1 MPFGDYSS
9 KKKKKN
15 SAGFS
20 QYATDKEAEYI
31 SLLSTIPQQA
41 PTLTHTVANSE
52 PSLTRGGAPR
62 PDGALGYVTD
72 FLDATL
78 GRIAFPQESDP
89 AATKALSRAIDIGG
103 NIATVGASHALQS
116 TPQQAY
122 QPVSTGSDGL
132 DTTADIIGT
141 IGGYVGFGRGAGTLG
156 VGQAVTQKV
165 AQAAP
170 RLPGFAQRT
179 AGGAVEGLVAGM
191 GEEFADYQHDF
202 TGQDETA
209 GQRLGYIALGAGLG
223 GGISAVAE
231 PISKGV
237 GNWLQKLKKTEPEV
251 VQQPILALP
260 APRNE
265 FDSII
270 GEGPV
275 LRNGFD
281 LSRDMKLVR
290 PGVSRAVN
298 PAEEQLK
305 ALYKEAEA
313 RGLPPGREYEYLQSL
328 WSEIAPRNAGS
339 LDDLVEQA
347 SRPVNLPGQLQQLK
361 ARQERAAQYGISSL
375 EGIAQRGTKE
385 TVEQQGQNSSFLML
399 GRSESPGTIH
409 ADTTIT
415 RPRFMPADDV
425 IDITPGGQ
433 TPSFLSRIT
442 QPITEFGERLTGG
455 KQSGFMPF
463 ARPKPYEASST
474 DTASQ
479 IVTRATNE
487 KIPVNEW
494 LETAYQKFVDDLR
507 GIKRFENDVEDV
519 LGRPL
524 KPGEKA
530 YESALNS
537 RGSDMIARQILT
549 NQLVDTTGQRVG
561 ASLRDILQPLPKGQL
576 QRFEDYLT
584 NKHAITRYERGE
596 KVYADRLLW
605 TPEKGAAK
613 IAELDTQY
621 PQFAKMA
628 DDLYAFQREVVNKW
642 LVDTGLITEDA
653 AKAWFEKNPFYV
665 PNKRLFSELE
675 KRNNGVSRARGG
687 FVNQKAPVKEY
698 QKGGSQRKIIS
709 PIEAIIENVEAFV
722 KAAKR
727 NEAGQALVRTLQQ
740 APDDF
745 KGWAEIVQKAP
756 AKKVDVSNPDAIDDI
771 LTDLNNDFDKAL
783 QVQRLDHDNIV
794 RVMVNGEPVHLKV
807 NDGMLLDALTALGPS
822 GRNVV
827 ADTVGKVTQMFKMF
841 TTGANPIF
849 TVTRNLPRDIAQ
861 SYVQSRSE
869 VNPVTFMRD
878 LTSAFIELLG
888 TRGAAKDYRATGG
901 GFTGPVSSDI
911 NQLARTKRQLLPQNQ
926 NVEITPV
933 GQTFGKLAGPLKQPA
948 MKAWYAFWDVMDAF
962 ESAPRLAEFK
972 RIRAKNPEAGIM
984 KALYEANEVSVNF
997 KRRGSV
1003 GKEIDKFFPYF
1014 NAAVQGLDK
1023 LARTFKDDP
1032 AKAFTKAVMSISIPT
1047 MVLYALNR
1055 DNPDY
1060 QQLSQ
1065 VDKDNNWL
1073 IPKGDG
1079 TFWKIAKPREL
1090 ATMFSAL
1097 PERTLR
1103 DFADQ
1108 DPEAW
1113 DKFSKQLIEAFLPPG
1128 VSGPA
1133 KGTLDSGLIGSG
1145 TGLLS
1150 DTIGAPIIDLMANR
1164 NFMGTPI
1171 VPRSM
1176 ENLPAQYQYD
1186 EQTTSLAKA
1195 LGEATNTS
1203 PKKLDYV
1210 MRQYGGGL
1218 AELAQPLM
1226 QSSTGGDTALAK
1238 IGQTLKKKVTADPV
1252 YSNDITRNFYDIK
1265 EKLEQANAVFKQT
1278 GEKTPE
1284 YNDELRKQYNKAA
1297 DQMGQLRKLARQV
1310 QNDEKLSADAKRDKL
1325 RELQKK
1331 TLDIAKKFN

>member
-15 SAGFS
+15 AGGFS
-20 QYATDKEAEYI
+20 QYADKEAEYV

-41 PTLTHTVANSE
+41 PTLTPTVAQTTANSE
-52 PSLTRGGAPR
+52 PQLTRGGAPR
-62 PDGALGYVTD
+62 PEGALGYVTD

-89 AATKALSRAIDIGG
+89 TATKALSRAIDIGG

-132 DTTADIIGT
+132 DTAADIVGT
-141 IGGYVGFGRGAGTLG
+141 IGGYVGFGRGAGTGG

-165 AQAAP
+165 AQAVP
-170 RLPGFAQRT
+170 RLPGFAQRA
-179 AGGAVEGLVAGM
+179 AGGAVEGLVSGL

-202 TGQDETA
+202 TGQDESS
-209 GQRLGYIALGAGLG
+209 GQRLGNIALSTGLG

-237 GNWLQKLKKTEPEV
+237 GSLLQKLKDTQPSNQWANSLLQRFRKNGLNEEAEIAFKSTETPEISIDV
-251 VQQPILALP
+251 DGIRNEIDFINGLLAQKENDLKSVLKSTEKDITNSYQTIRQSILKRGGVSPPKNGAFSAEYRETVPLLLKNKNGLPLDEMADELGLNVTELLGSIWKRKAPDFDRLAL
-260 APRNE
+260 
-265 FDSII
+265 
-270 GEGPV
+270 
-275 LRNGFD
+275 
-281 LSRDMKLVR
+281 K
-290 PGVSRAVN
+290 
-298 PAEEQLK
+298 QLENDPEYK
-305 ALYKEAEA
+305 ALLQTRTELENAI
-313 RGLPPGREYEYLQSL
+313 RETSRPLQNYEYSPNV
-328 WSEIAPRNAGS
+328 I
-339 LDDLVEQA
+339 
-347 SRPVNLPGQLQQLK
+347 
-361 ARQERAAQYGISSL
+361 GI
-375 EGIAQRGTKE
+375 
-385 TVEQQGQNSSFLML
+385 V
-399 GRSESPGTIH
+399 
-409 ADTTIT
+409 
-415 RPRFMPADDV
+415 
-425 IDITPGGQ
+425 
-433 TPSFLSRIT
+433 
-442 QPITEFGERLTGG
+442 
-455 KQSGFMPF
+455 PF
-463 ARPKPYEASST
+463 AKPKPYEASKA

-479 IVTRATNE
+479 IVTRATAE
-487 KIPVNEW
+487 KMPVNEW

-549 NQLVDTTGQRVG
+549 NQLVDTAGQRVG

-576 QRFEDYLT
+576 QRFEDYLL

-596 KVYADRLLW
+596 KVYRNNLFW
-605 TPEKGAAK
+605 TPEKGTAK
-613 IAELDTQY
+613 ISELDAQY

-628 DDLYAFQREVVNKW
+628 DDLYAFQREVVNRW

-675 KRNNGVSRARGG
+675 KRNKGMSRTRRG

-740 APDDF
+740 APDDLQ
-745 KGWAEIVQKAP
+745 GWAEIVQKAP
-756 AKKVDVSNPDAIDDI
+756 AKKIDTSNPDAIDDV
-771 LTDLNNDFDKAL
+771 LTDLNNDFDQAMH
-783 QVQRLDHDNIV
+783 VQRLDHDNIV
-794 RVMVNGEPVHLKV
+794 RVMVNGEPIHVKV
-807 NDGMLLDALTALGPS
+807 NDGMLLDALTALGPT
-822 GRNVV
+822 GKNIV
-827 ADTVGKVTQMFKMF
+827 ADTVGAVTQMFKMF
-841 TTGANPIF
+841 TTGANPVF
-849 TVTRNLPRDIAQ
+849 TLTRNLPRDILQ

-878 LTSAFIELLG
+878 LTSAFIDLVG
-888 TRGAAKDYRATGG
+888 SRGAAKEFRGVGG
-901 GFTGPVSSDI
+901 GFTGSVSADI
-911 NQLARTKRQLLPQNQ
+911 NQLTRTKQQLMPQNQ
-926 NVEITPV
+926 NVEATPV
-933 GQTFGKLAGPLKQPA
+933 GIALGRLAGPLKQPA
-948 MKAWYAFWDVMDAF
+948 LKAWYAFWDAMDAM

-972 RIRAKNPEAGIM
+972 RIKAKDPEASIM
-984 KALYEANEVSVNF
+984 KALHEANEISVNF

-1003 GKEIDKFFPYF
+1003 GKEIDKFLPYF
-1014 NAAVQGLDK
+1014 NAAIQGLDK

-1047 MVLYALNR
+1047 MVLYAMNR

-1065 VDKDNNWL
+1065 NDKDNNWL

-1079 TFWKIAKPREL
+1079 TFIKIAKPREL
-1090 ATMFSAL
+1090 ATVFSAL
-1097 PERTLR
+1097 PERALR

-1113 DKFSKQLIEAFLPPG
+1113 GKFSKQLIEAFLPPG
-1128 VSGPA
+1128 LSGPA
-1133 KGTLDSGLIGSG
+1133 KDMMDNGLIGAG
-1145 TGLLS
+1145 TGLMS
-1150 DTIGAPIIDLMANR
+1150 DTIGAPIIDVMANR
-1164 NFMGTPI
+1164 NFMGAPI
-1171 VPRSM
+1171 VPRNM

-1195 LGEATNTS
+1195 IGEVTNTS

-1226 QSSTGGDTALAK
+1226 QPSTGGDTALAK
-1238 IGQTLKKKVTADPV
+1238 IGQALKKKITADPV
-1252 YSNDITRNFYDIK
+1252 YSNDVTRNFYDKK

-1310 QNDEKLSADAKRDKL
+1310 QNDEKLSADAKKEKL
-1325 RELQKK
+1325 RELQKQ
-1331 TLDIAKKFN
+1331 TLNIAKKFN